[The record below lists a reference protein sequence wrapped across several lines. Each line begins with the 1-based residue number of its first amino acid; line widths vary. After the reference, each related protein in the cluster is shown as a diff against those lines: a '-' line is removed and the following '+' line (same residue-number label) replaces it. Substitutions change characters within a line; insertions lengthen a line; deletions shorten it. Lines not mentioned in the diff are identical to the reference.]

1 MNDVRP
7 AALAALT
14 IAVLAIG
21 LALLGAVRAD
31 DGLIALGAVLL
42 AGSAAWRRWLPAR
55 SGATVEAVPDRQAGP
70 APAGA
75 ATAPTP
81 TVTTAPAS
89 HAATLPAD
97 PVGGAPDTAQA
108 AAETPAWRARV
119 RSLERILA
127 ASNRLNATHDRG
139 ELADRVVATVAE
151 LGGFRRV
158 HLGLWDDAVHAFV
171 ARASTGYA
179 PAEVTALTAAAIP
192 LGTFADWTSPAHRY
206 SNCFLVPAGAGEV
219 AATAAAS
226 LAGPWPAGLRLVA
239 PLVAASGERYGFLSL
254 AEPVSGSV
262 PDPETIR
269 LLEFL
274 VQQAATALESAEIY
288 DRLAARNAELAAA
301 SRKLDSLAKM
311 KRNFVANVSHE
322 LRTPLTSISA
332 YSELLQSGLDRVSG
346 DALAEFLRVIHSE
359 SQRLT
364 GIVNDILEVGSME
377 KGRGALQTVDVDLA
391 QLARRR
397 AEGWSSQAAAASL
410 ALTVATPDQPVRLG
424 ADPVLL
430 QQLLDHLVANAVK
443 FTPPGGEVRV
453 TVSET
458 GTAARLTVED
468 TGIGIPDDKLG
479 EIFQSFFQ
487 VDGSATRAHNGQGVG
502 LAICHDIV
510 QHHDGRI
517 WAENRATRGARFT
530 VLLPRRAP
538 VVQGHGPEQ
547 PGSAS
552 LESGEFLQRLLH
564 WVAGTVGVQTAALM
578 MPDADDLALTIRA
591 AIGLPEPVV
600 QGTRLRRGAGYAG
613 RVWESARTLL
623 LSDVTT
629 ALDVPRDASEP
640 RYSTPSLLCV
650 PLLDDGR
657 CTGVLTVNN
666 KSDGLPLDDDDRL
679 LLEALAPRVAALLSR
694 HTAWQRDGQAL
705 HQVRHALRATTAVGQ
720 ACGENIYGICREI
733 CLATARRVPL
743 EPADLS
749 ALAFALPYYDVGLSR
764 VPPQLLGRP
773 GRLDEAEERIVQGHV
788 AAGLEIL
795 APLALDPRV
804 RRIIRHHHENVD
816 GTGYPEG
823 LVGEAIPPGAR
834 LLRLTDTLAALLS
847 RRPWRGAWSLADA
860 LTELRDH
867 AGSRYCARLV
877 PLFLREVEARRG
889 RILALQDGAGDSD
902 ELRRPLLDREGMV
915 SIRD

>member
-1 MNDVRP
+1 M
-7 AALAALT
+7 
-14 IAVLAIG
+14 
-21 LALLGAVRAD
+21 
-31 DGLIALGAVLL
+31 
-42 AGSAAWRRWLPAR
+42 
-55 SGATVEAVPDRQAGP
+55 
-70 APAGA
+70 
-75 ATAPTP
+75 
-81 TVTTAPAS
+81 
-89 HAATLPAD
+89 
-97 PVGGAPDTAQA
+97 
-108 AAETPAWRARV
+108 

-127 ASNRLNATHDRG
+127 ASNRLNATLDRA
-139 ELADRVVATVAE
+139 ELAERVVATVAG
-151 LGGFRRV
+151 LGGFGRV
-158 HLGLWDDAVHAFV
+158 HLCLWDDAVHAFV
-171 ARASTGYA
+171 ARAFTGYDA
-179 PAEVTALTAAAIP
+179 HEVTALTAAAVP
-192 LGTFADWTSPAHRY
+192 LGTFADWTAPAHRY
-206 SNCFLVPAGAGEV
+206 SNCYLVPARNGADALAG
-219 AATAAAS
+219 AP

-254 AEPVSGSV
+254 AEPVSGHV
-262 PDPETIR
+262 PDPEAIR

-332 YSELLQSGLDRVSG
+332 YSELLRDGLDRVSG

-364 GIVNDILEVGSME
+364 GIVNDILEIGSME
-377 KGRGALQTVDVDLA
+377 KGRGALQSTEVDLA
-391 QLARRR
+391 QLVRRR
-397 AEGWSSQAAAASL
+397 SESWSSQASAAGLEL
-410 ALTVATPDQPVRLG
+410 AVATGGAPVRLA

-430 QQLLDHLVANAVK
+430 LQLLDHLVDNAIK

-517 WAENRATRGARFT
+517 WAENRPVRGARFS
-530 VLLPRRAP
+530 VLLPRRAS
-538 VVQGHGPEQ
+538 VVLNPSPAAPAAAGPE
-547 PGSAS
+547 PA
-552 LESGEFLQRLLH
+552 EFLQRLLH
-564 WVAGTVGVQTAALM
+564 WVAGSLGVQTAALM
-578 MPDADDLALTIRA
+578 LPDPDDNALAIRA

-600 QGTRLRRGAGYAG
+600 QGARLRRGAGYAG
-613 RVWESARTLL
+613 RVWESGRTLL
-623 LSDVTT
+623 IPDVT
-629 ALDVPRDASEP
+629 AAAGVPRDASEP

-650 PLLDDGR
+650 PLLDEGR
-657 CTGVLTVNN
+657 CAGVITVNN
-666 KSDGLPLDDDDRL
+666 KSDGHALDDDDRL
-679 LLEALAPRVAALLSR
+679 LLEALAPRVAALLGR
-694 HTAWQRDGQAL
+694 HEAWQRDGLALQQA
-705 HQVRHALRATTAVGQ
+705 RHALRATTAVGH
-720 ACGENIYGICREI
+720 ACGENIYGLCHEI

-743 EPADLS
+743 EATELS

-764 VPPQLLGRP
+764 IPPQLLGRP

-804 RRIIRHHHENVD
+804 RRVIRHHHENVD

-823 LVGEAIPPGAR
+823 LAGESIPAGAR

-847 RRPWRGAWSLADA
+847 RRPWRGAWTLADA
-860 LTELRDH
+860 VSELRDH
-867 AGSRYCARLV
+867 AGSRYCPRLV
-877 PLFLREVEARRG
+877 PLFLLEVEARRD
-889 RILALQDGAGDSD
+889 RILALQDGVGDSD